1 MRGAR
6 TPAPLGVC
14 MSRDRIWHDRSWAD
28 VWLRT
33 RATDGDAPTPV
44 AATERCYAEHGERIF
59 RTLLRTYVRATT
71 ADIEDAVQYAFLK
84 YFHELSSDKTVDDP
98 ARWLLTTAKNH
109 LLNRFRRQST
119 WELPNVCVPLAEVTE
134 TLTDGITV
142 DDHLTGA
149 IQQARFEAARQT
161 LPPFEGRCFAARLA
175 NKKLKEIAEEE
186 GVDLRRVAEAV
197 HRAAAHIKRY
207 LREDGR

>member
-1 MRGAR
+1 
-6 TPAPLGVC
+6 
-14 MSRDRIWHDRSWAD
+14 MSRDRIWHDRAWAD

-33 RATDGDAPTPV
+33 RTKDADAPTPA

-59 RTLLRTYVRATT
+59 RTLLRTYTRATT

-84 YFHELSSDKTVDDP
+84 YFRELSSDRTVDDP
-98 ARWLLTTAKNH
+98 APWLLTAAKNH

-119 WELPNVCVPLAEVTE
+119 WELPNVPLAEVTE

-149 IQQARFEAARQT
+149 IQQERFEAARQS
-161 LPPFEGRCFAARLA
+161 LPPFERRCFAGRLA

-197 HRAAAHIKRY
+197 HRAAAHIKRC
-207 LREDGR
+207 LHEDGQ